1 MDLSKSLQELEG
13 YDAGDPKTKTTL
25 MVRRCLTLHRT
36 PLEQFSAEDCRLM
49 LGQQFSPQL
58 LVPLALE
65 FLSENPLEGGT
76 MYPGALLN
84 GVLRLP
90 ADFWME
96 EQELWWQIN
105 EIVTEV
111 ELLKESIEELAPAI
125 ESFKTL
131 KAK

>member
-1 MDLSKSLQELEG
+1 MDKSKSLQELEG
-13 YDAGDPKTKTTL
+13 YDAGDPKTKTTP

-36 PLEQFSAEDCRLM
+36 PLEQWNAEDCRLM
-49 LGQQFSPQL
+49 LGQKFSPRY

-76 MYPGALLN
+76 MYPIALLN
-84 GVLRLP
+84 SVLRLP
-90 ADFWME
+90 ADFWLE

-111 ELLKESIEELAPAI
+111 EIIQQSIEELTPEI
-125 ESFKTL
+125 EKFKSL
-131 KAK
+131 QPE